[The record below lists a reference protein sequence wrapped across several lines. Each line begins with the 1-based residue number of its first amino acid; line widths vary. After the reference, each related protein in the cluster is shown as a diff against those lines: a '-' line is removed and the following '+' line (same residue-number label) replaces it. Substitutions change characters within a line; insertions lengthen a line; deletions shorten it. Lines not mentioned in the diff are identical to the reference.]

1 MELSRSS
8 LTIVQDTWTRESPS
22 PVLARLRERSNA
34 ALRHVENENE
44 YASKAS
50 TSKGQMEAPLT
61 SNCGSG
67 LALAL
72 SQGITRTTLLF
83 SVFI

>member
-1 MELSRSS
+1 MCKMLEPENRRHQS
-8 LTIVQDTWTRESPS
+8 LRGS
-22 PVLARLRERSNA
+22 ERDPMPL
-34 ALRHVENENE
+34 LRHVENENE

-50 TSKGQMEAPLT
+50 TSKGQMEARLT